1 MSIPTTTSRTALVEY
16 RRRRDSGEL
25 KTQVYSHMRM
35 LQRRPT
41 RVQAYS
47 KHPKIRCAD
56 WPKDPYL
63 FVGLIFKRGKIM
75 KKIQVAMDKLA
86 IGFSIICAVHC
97 VLVPIAMVL
106 LPALAATPLR
116 DEAFHKLMLIAVLP
130 ASIIALAIGCRKH
143 KNWRVG
149 SAGVIG
155 LAILIA
161 TAFLGHDLLGEN
173 GEKIATLIGA
183 TIISFGH
190 IQNHRLCCKYNC
202 HS

>member
-1 MSIPTTTSRTALVEY
+1 ME
-16 RRRRDSGEL
+16 
-25 KTQVYSHMRM
+25 
-35 LQRRPT
+35 
-41 RVQAYS
+41 
-47 KHPKIRCAD
+47 
-56 WPKDPYL
+56 
-63 FVGLIFKRGKIM
+63 
-75 KKIQVAMDKLA
+75 KIQVAMDKVA

-97 VLVPIAMVL
+97 VLVPIAMVI

-116 DEAFHKLMLIAVLP
+116 DEAFHQKILIAVLP

-149 SAGVIG
+149 TSGFIG
-155 LAILIA
+155 LATLIT

-183 TIISFGH
+183 AMIAFGH